1 MCRRFGDGFGGWFG
15 LDLNG
20 LWVSRWKGF
29 RMKDEGGLGMR
40 GLVGFVLFC
49 FGEGDLGDLI
59 YLI

>member
-40 GLVGFVLFC
+40 GLVGLFC
-49 FGEGDLGDLI
+49 FVLEREIWGI
-59 YLI
+59 